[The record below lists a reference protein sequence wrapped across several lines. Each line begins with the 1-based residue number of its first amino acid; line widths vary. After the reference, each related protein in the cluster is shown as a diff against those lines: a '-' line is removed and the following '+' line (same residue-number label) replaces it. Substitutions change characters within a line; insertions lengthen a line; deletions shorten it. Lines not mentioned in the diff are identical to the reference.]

1 MLKMEQKPQTMEV
14 VYRSA
19 VSEKSRTIALLLC
32 IFLGYFGIHRIYV
45 GRIGTG
51 ILYFFTFG
59 IFGIGWLFDILML
72 LFGSMKD
79 GEYAIVKKW

>member
-1 MLKMEQKPQTMEV
+1 MEPRPQPVEV

-32 IFLGYFGIHRIYV
+32 IFLGMFGIHRIYV

-51 ILYFFTFG
+51 ILYFFTLG
-59 IFGIGWLFDILML
+59 IFGIGWIFDILML